1 MDFTTWIPLDLDLI
15 GYGYP
20 FNLDPIGLDLLDRK
34 LEDNPNPIGLVE
46 RNGRTIAA
54 AAAAFGRWP
63 SAVGPQA
70 ALLLNPHGLLPA
82 LRSGGPHECAPR
94 TLAPRRAR
102 RRRVV
107 MCVVSRGSAGAK
119 VNVKVGC
126 LCSASNLR

>member
-1 MDFTTWIPLDLDLI
+1 MDFATWIPLDLDLI
-15 GYGYP
+15 GYRYP

-70 ALLLNPHGLLPA
+70 ALLLNPHGT
-82 LRSGGPHECAPR
+82 RHGNIYG
-94 TLAPRRAR
+94 T
-102 RRRVV
+102 RVIWWR
-107 MCVVSRGSAGAK
+107 CFKTGQFAGTIM
-119 VNVKVGC
+119 VNKLVFCIFLTFFLNGV
-126 LCSASNLR
+126 LNLG